1 MAVKKRGRPA
11 FKPTPA
17 LRRKVEQCVFGGMPK
32 TEIAAGLGIDEN
44 TLRKHF
50 EHELHIGLSRRRVEV
65 LDLLF
70 SAARKGNVTA
80 QKKLEEMG
88 ARAAAEA
95 NFHDRPEKEPH
106 HPDAA
111 PKPPK
116 LGKKE
121 VATASARDMLHDEEW
136 GPDIAASLGI
146 DSKTLQ

>member
-1 MAVKKRGRPA
+1 MTVKKRGRPA

-17 LRRKVEQCVFGGMPK
+17 IRRKVEQCVFGGMPK

-95 NFHDRPEKEPH
+95 NFHDRPENEPRQA
-106 HPDAA
+106 DAVSKA
-111 PKPPK
+111 PK

-121 VATASARDMLHDEEW
+121 SQQIEAENAGLGTDWGDDLHI
-136 GPDIAASLGI
+136 GAGGRLPN
-146 DSKTLQ
+146 